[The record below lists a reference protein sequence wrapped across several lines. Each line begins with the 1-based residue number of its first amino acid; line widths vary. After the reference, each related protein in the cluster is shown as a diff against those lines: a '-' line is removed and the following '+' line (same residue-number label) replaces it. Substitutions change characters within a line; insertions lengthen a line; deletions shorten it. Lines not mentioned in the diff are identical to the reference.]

1 MALTPKCKKRLL
13 DAGSPSPS
21 PKRARVDL
29 NLQQKLNL
37 KADSEKVPKLTQKE
51 LGEKYGISRAT
62 VSDILKRK
70 DFYKTQFTDNMES
83 SKKRFSVSS
92 KFSDLNELLFKWF
105 TQARAKNIPIS
116 GPILQKKG

>member
-1 MALTPKCKKRLL
+1 MKSNLKWLRHRNVRRDFL

-29 NLQQKLNL
+29 NLQQKLDL

-51 LGEKYGISRAT
+51 LGEKYGIGRAT

-83 SKKRFSVSS
+83 SKKRFTV
-92 KFSDLNELLFKWF
+92 KFLLF
-105 TQARAKNIPIS
+105 
-116 GPILQKKG
+116 